1 MLAGHSGAH
10 RPSSHT
16 LNADLGGLWFLFPP
30 GIWSPRN
37 LREFDPSGGG
47 QEVLG
52 RGGVGSEAEQLE
64 AWLEK
69 AEPRLDRGRAV
80 SAGGGDIQGAA
91 TASVRSAPEKKAA
104 PRWLK
109 VGRTFPPGAVMGVG
123 WSSWQRIRPRRDCRE
138 QN

>member
-91 TASVRSAPEKKAA
+91 TASVPLGAREESCTPMAEGGPHLPAWGSYGC
-104 PRWLK
+104 WLELLAENQAEE
-109 VGRTFPPGAVMGVG
+109 RL
-123 WSSWQRIRPRRDCRE
+123 
-138 QN
+138 